1 MASATGAKEGVE
13 AMSLNLSRNPRRQF
27 KPVLP
32 PDEARRLATL
42 YFLEL
47 LDSPA
52 EEQFDRVTRMAQRL
66 FATPIAAISFIDAD
80 REWIKSGIGLG
91 VTELPREISFAT
103 HTILS
108 RDTFI
113 VEDTST
119 DLRFFNN
126 PLVRGASSIA
136 FYAGVPIKAWN
147 GVNIGA
153 LSIMDTAPRSLSDHE
168 RSALVDLAAGIE
180 HEIGADELKLVDSLT
195 GLMNQRVLHLIASHI
210 VPRVARDGL
219 AMSMLF
225 IDIDDLDAIND
236 QLGHEAGDRV
246 LAAIADILRDA
257 LRGADIPARM
267 RGDDFAV
274 LLPDTEETEVSVI
287 VRRIEAAIERRKA
300 EGVIPLMSE
309 IRVSRATID
318 PSSENFSLEGLI
330 ALGAS

>member
-1 MASATGAKEGVE
+1 
-13 AMSLNLSRNPRRQF
+13 MSLNVSKSPRRQF

-80 REWIKSGIGLG
+80 REWIKSCIGLG
-91 VTELPREISFAT
+91 VNELPREISFAS

-108 RDTFI
+108 RASFI
-113 VEDTST
+113 VEDTSV

-126 PLVRGASSIA
+126 PLVRGASNIA
-136 FYAGVPIKAWN
+136 FYAGAPIKAWN

-153 LSIMDTAPRSLSDHE
+153 LSIMDTTPRTLSEHE
-168 RSALVDLAAGIE
+168 RTALLDLASGIE
-180 HEIGADELKLVDSLT
+180 HEIGAGELKLVDSMT
-195 GLMNQRVLHLIASHI
+195 GLMNQRGLHLIASHI

-225 IDIDDLDAIND
+225 IDIDDLDDINRRR
-236 QLGHEAGDRV
+236 GREVGDRL
-246 LAAIADILRDA
+246 LAAIADVLRES

-267 RGDDFAV
+267 RGDDFAI
-274 LLPDTEETEVSVI
+274 LLPDTEETEVNVI
-287 VRRIEAAIERRKA
+287 VARIEAAIEQRKA
-300 EGVIPLMSE
+300 EGAIPVESR
-309 IRVSRATID
+309 IRVSRATLD